1 MWGQQSSIDM
11 DVKKNNQSV
20 DMKIKREDDEI
31 SIGSKDSYSQMSL
44 GLKPDEYQEDSFL
57 EIKRDNLKRKKNLN
71 RDCCRKTLDCHED
84 YFLMKLYEEKLE
96 RMKVEKKMDEE
107 IDRNMKNQEMKHQ
120 EILHEIKKC
129 KAAIYKLS
137 KRKWKIHLSY
147 NDERV
152 METRNGRET

>member
-1 MWGQQSSIDM
+1 M
-11 DVKKNNQSV
+11 DVKKNNQGV

-31 SIGSKDSYSQMSL
+31 SIGSQDSYSQRSL
-44 GLKPDEYQEDSFL
+44 GLEPDEYQEDSFL
-57 EIKRDNLKRKKNLN
+57 EIKRENLKRKKNLN

-84 YFLMKLYEEKLE
+84 YFLMKLHEEKIE
-96 RMKVEKKMDEE
+96 RMKVEKKMELKLKDEE
-107 IDRNMKNQEMKHQ
+107 IDRNMKNQ

-147 NDERV
+147 NHERV
-152 METRNGRET
+152 METRNGRETEE